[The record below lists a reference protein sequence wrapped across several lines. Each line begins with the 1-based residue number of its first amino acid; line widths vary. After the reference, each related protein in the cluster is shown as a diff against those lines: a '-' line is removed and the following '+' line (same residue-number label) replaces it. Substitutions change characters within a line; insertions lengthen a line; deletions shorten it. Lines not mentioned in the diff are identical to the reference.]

1 MKWVSVSHNSDVL
14 NSNPIEQ
21 RRAHFI
27 LWFLRSFPVVRHFI
41 IVLRRHF
48 CNVPYRQHGPSDLI
62 PGLHIFQI
70 YGRGREMLQ
79 MFWSCYSSC
88 LGLCWLS
95 IFLQVY
101 CLSWGL
107 VLSLWADVGIWQKEL
122 SRLDF
127 DFAPIP
133 SLALVLRNINRD
145 CGVSPIWDEI
155 CFKLEK
161 GIHKTWIYPI
171 YWVNFHWCWRCTTF
185 GIITVVLN
193 LTIWGNTCFKL
204 SKEGFLKR

>member
-1 MKWVSVSHNSDVL
+1 MGLCLAQFRCAQQQSHRTEACSFYLVVFALFPRCATFYHCFTAAFLQRALSPTWSVRPHTRAAHLPDIWGRKRDVADVL
-14 NSNPIEQ
+14 
-21 RRAHFI
+21 I
-27 LWFLRSFPVVRHFI
+27 LLLILSWF
-41 IVLRRHF
+41 VLTF
-48 CNVPYRQHGPSDLI
+48 N
-62 PGLHIFQI
+62 
-70 YGRGREMLQ
+70 
-79 MFWSCYSSC
+79 
-88 LGLCWLS
+88 
-95 IFLQVY
+95 FLQVY

-107 VLSLWADVGIWQKEL
+107 LLSLWADVGIWQKEL

-171 YWVNFHWCWRCTTF
+171 YWVNFHWYWRCTTF